1 MAGTHDDR
9 EIILREID
17 QTIEEQQARLRSH
30 VADYAAGSSGAR
42 LPVIVNAAVVVTAI
56 VVALIL
62 RANFVSTQD
71 AYVLRAAGGALGAD
85 IVAALL
91 AETETALSEKETAI
105 ARLRGD
111 LDTVNSRL
119 LELEEAIESQL
130 LVLRATLEAENRT
143 TAEIDAAVATERGV
157 LEAQVADERAGLLAR
172 RAELTQE
179 LQDRIRE
186 QEALLAQVATQR
198 QLLSEGDEVVDPGRA
213 ELDAIANQ
221 QRIEDLFAERVL
233 SGYRAFSSAAN
244 ARSWDEALGVL
255 GSLEAFLVSGDLV
268 TGDAAVRQTHLA
280 MVTNLTDLV
289 RVAAEGWP
297 EDAMEDV
304 LPGWSGLRER
314 IAAAQ
319 ASAAAGDVAR
329 AAELYE
335 AAITEIPGVGSAVGL
350 LAQQAEERSLAA
362 VSQAVARAGSDS
374 AGEPERL
381 LEVLTIELSRG
392 GSEIPDAVREL
403 TAQLQGALVAVER
416 QKADLDALTA
426 LSQQQL
432 ELLRESVAGTDV
444 SPGTEIED
452 DATTVESIARE
463 IETLQGRV
471 AASRARQAQMET
483 EIATLAAVIT
493 DLEEEAAGLREGQ
506 SDFASFRERVMA
518 LSRRYR
524 QRTSGIRSDVPT
536 ENRQLVR
543 AALNQVIESIEGET
557 AEELF
562 PEQAV
567 LLRTLTDA
575 LATLESARA
584 AAAAEERLLAEVQ
597 RATERVT
604 EEQVRLLEFS
614 ANADRDTATLL
625 TSLVE
630 EIDSLAATRREELQA
645 ENVAQ
650 ALGVIV
656 RADTA
661 DGTLLVQRVAALET
675 RRARRVFVNRELPNG
690 DRIPIA
696 DVELVAVSGE
706 NTIVRVISTIA
717 PTITPQVN
725 HVVYV
730 EF

>member
-1 MAGTHDDR
+1 
-9 EIILREID
+9 
-17 QTIEEQQARLRSH
+17 
-30 VADYAAGSSGAR
+30 
-42 LPVIVNAAVVVTAI
+42 
-56 VVALIL
+56 
-62 RANFVSTQD
+62 
-71 AYVLRAAGGALGAD
+71 
-85 IVAALL
+85 
-91 AETETALSEKETAI
+91 
-105 ARLRGD
+105 
-111 LDTVNSRL
+111 
-119 LELEEAIESQL
+119 
-130 LVLRATLEAENRT
+130 
-143 TAEIDAAVATERGV
+143 
-157 LEAQVADERAGLLAR
+157 
-172 RAELTQE
+172 
-179 LQDRIRE
+179 
-186 QEALLAQVATQR
+186 
-198 QLLSEGDEVVDPGRA
+198 
-213 ELDAIANQ
+213 
-221 QRIEDLFAERVL
+221 
-233 SGYRAFSSAAN
+233 
-244 ARSWDEALGVL
+244 
-255 GSLEAFLVSGDLV
+255 
-268 TGDAAVRQTHLA
+268 
-280 MVTNLTDLV
+280 
-289 RVAAEGWP
+289 
-297 EDAMEDV
+297 
-304 LPGWSGLRER
+304 
-314 IAAAQ
+314 
-319 ASAAAGDVAR
+319 
-329 AAELYE
+329 
-335 AAITEIPGVGSAVGL
+335 
-350 LAQQAEERSLAA
+350 
-362 VSQAVARAGSDS
+362 
-374 AGEPERL
+374 
-381 LEVLTIELSRG
+381 
-392 GSEIPDAVREL
+392 
-403 TAQLQGALVAVER
+403 
-416 QKADLDALTA
+416 
-426 LSQQQL
+426 
-432 ELLRESVAGTDV
+432 
-444 SPGTEIED
+444 
-452 DATTVESIARE
+452 
-463 IETLQGRV
+463 
-471 AASRARQAQMET
+471 MET